1 MIVLSAHE
9 NVQNKFL
16 TGFLQEILQEY
27 YSFVS
32 HRNRIV
38 LVHAWAW
45 INASNSLTIHM
56 IECAPSLMIGILT
69 KQTAEQ

>member
-1 MIVLSAHE
+1 MIVLSAQE

-16 TGFLQEILQEY
+16 NSFPQEILQEY

-56 IECAPSLMIGILT
+56 IECAPSLMTGILT
-69 KQTAEQ
+69 KQNAEQ